1 MNSSKKS
8 YIDYYASRE
17 IPRLSTKCIKSL
29 SDLYTFLHDIDDS
42 DFDDLD
48 KSELQC
54 DKNRVTQIIREL
66 NANFCVEQA
75 TKLHLSYG
83 EYMALKHEGRV

>member
-17 IPRLSTKCIKSL
+17 IARLSAKCIKSL
-29 SDLYTFLHDIDDS
+29 SDLYTFLHNIDDS

-54 DKNRVTQIIREL
+54 DKNKVTQMIKEL
-66 NANFCVEQA
+66 NGNFG
-75 TKLHLSYG
+75 TDD
-83 EYMALKHEGRV
+83 